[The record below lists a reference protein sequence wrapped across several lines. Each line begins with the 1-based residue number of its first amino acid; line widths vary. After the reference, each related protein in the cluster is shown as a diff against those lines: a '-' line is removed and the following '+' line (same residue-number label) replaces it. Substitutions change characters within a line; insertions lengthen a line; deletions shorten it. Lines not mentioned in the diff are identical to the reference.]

1 MFNKMFLSNGL
12 CERAEKVARAYAAHD
27 DGKFNP
33 RGEWFIKALQAI
45 HDNNEVKEVYPR
57 GRMFSDAVF
66 LCLAS
71 EVSKVS
77 GNFFVSE
84 FEEFDC
90 D

>member
-1 MFNKMFLSNGL
+1 MFSKMFLSNGL
-12 CERAEKVARAYAAHD
+12 CERAEDIARAYGAD
-27 DGKFNP
+27 NGDKFDP
-33 RGEWFIKALQAI
+33 RGKWFITALKMV
-45 HDNNEVKEVYPR
+45 HDNNEVKEVYPK

-71 EVSKVS
+71 EVSVVN
-77 GNFFVSE
+77 GDFFVSE